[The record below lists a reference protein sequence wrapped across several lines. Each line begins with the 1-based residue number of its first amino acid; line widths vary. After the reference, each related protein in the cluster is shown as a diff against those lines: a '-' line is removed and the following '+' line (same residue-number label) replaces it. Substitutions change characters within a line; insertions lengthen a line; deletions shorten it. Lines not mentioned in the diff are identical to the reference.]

1 MTNLQNGTM
10 EMDNESFSANN
21 FIKEKLRENILS
33 VKFVKKDGTE
43 RKMRCTLRGD
53 MIPVL
58 QESTEVDIEDIDA
71 AQKRTRSAENLAVW
85 DLEKNAWRSFRYDS
99 IIGFSEDN

>member
-53 MIPVL
+53 MMPNL
-58 QESTEVDIEDIDA
+58 QETTET
-71 AQKRTRSAENLAVW
+71 AQKRARSDESLAVW